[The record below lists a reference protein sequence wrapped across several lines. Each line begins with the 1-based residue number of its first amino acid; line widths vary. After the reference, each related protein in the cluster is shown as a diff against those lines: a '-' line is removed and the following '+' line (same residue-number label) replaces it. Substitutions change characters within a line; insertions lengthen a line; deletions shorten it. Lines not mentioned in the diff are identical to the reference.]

1 MNFFSRVIDIVCPC
15 FSKKEEQVLLEE
27 VVVEDSCAELK
38 EVVVM
43 S

>member
-1 MNFFSRVIDIVCPC
+1 MNFFSRIIEIVCC